1 MTVRAKNRW
10 PLRLQRS
17 LVIGGLL
24 ATVATP
30 SFAFFHNAPDIE
42 LGRKTYQETC
52 ASCHGANLEGQPNW
66 QSANSNGTY
75 PAPPHDE
82 TGHTWHHGDEM
93 LLNYIRKGGQVVLD
107 EMGVDFM
114 SGMPAFGEQL
124 SDAEIEAI
132 LAYIKSTWPARV
144 RTTQEDRTRMEAAG
158 E

>member
-1 MTVRAKNRW
+1 
-10 PLRLQRS
+10 
-17 LVIGGLL
+17 
-24 ATVATP
+24 
-30 SFAFFHNAPDIE
+30 
-42 LGRKTYQETC
+42 
-52 ASCHGANLEGQPNW
+52 
-66 QSANSNGTY
+66 
-75 PAPPHDE
+75 
-82 TGHTWHHGDEM
+82 M

-144 RTTQEDRTRMEAAG
+144 RATQEDRTRMEAAS

>member
-1 MTVRAKNRW
+1 MTIREKIRP

-17 LVIGGLL
+17 LLIGGLL
-24 ATVATP
+24 ASVATP
-30 SFAFFHNAPDIE
+30 SFAFFHKEPDIE
-42 LGRKTYQETC
+42 KGRTMYHETC

-93 LLNYIRKGGQVVLD
+93 LLNYIRKGGQVVLG

-114 SGMPAFGEQL
+114 SGMPAFGDQL
-124 SDAEIEAI
+124 SDAEIEAV
-132 LAYIKSTWPARV
+132 LAYIKATWPARV
-144 RTTQEDRTRMEAAG
+144 RATQEDRTRMEAAS

>member
-1 MTVRAKNRW
+1 MTVGAKNKL

-17 LVIGGLL
+17 LIIGGLL
-24 ATVATP
+24 ASVASP
-30 SFAFFHNAPDIE
+30 SFAFFHNEPDIE
-42 LGRKTYQETC
+42 LGRKTYKETC

-66 QSANSNGTY
+66 QSANPDGTY

-93 LLNYIRKGGQVVLD
+93 VLNYIRKGGQVVLD

-114 SGMPAFGEQL
+114 SGMPAFSAQL

-144 RTTQEDRTRMEAAG
+144 RASQEDRTRMEAAS